1 MSIRFLSGI
10 HAVLPGLEE
19 HYRSE
24 NSSYNN
30 QQMALG
36 FLFAMPIFAI
46 LLFRYFLK
54 DQAAPVH
61 GLSGYYPYLYG
72 CMILTGLLMLLSRRI
87 LHHKLS
93 LVKTMRL
100 QMIFIVAFTFLLTA
114 LAVLNAILQQELY
127 AYLFLIFFLSVAVWL
142 NIRVYSLLSVL
153 ALGLILF
160 VLSIAGLD
168 PDQFSLKIF
177 QIFLYFAVGWF
188 LYLSLTSLLM
198 ENFYN
203 RMSLEEQYQQLATE
217 SITDPLTGLYNRK
230 SLQEDLQ
237 KEWAKC
243 KRKAV
248 SFCVII
254 LDIDNFRDI
263 NETFGHTSGDQLIRE
278 LSTMLRNAVRLSDKV
293 YRYGGE
299 EFLIL
304 VPETA
309 IETVAVVGERIRE
322 SVEQQHFKGIHKTVT
337 ISMGIAQSEEDI
349 NIDILINRADQ
360 NLSKAKENGRN
371 RVEL

>member
-10 HAVLPGLEE
+10 HSVLPGLEE

-24 NSSYNN
+24 NNSYNN
-30 QQMALG
+30 QQMKLGVLFILPGFVILLCRYFMRASANIPHDLSGFYPYIYSAL
-36 FLFAMPIFAI
+36 IFA
-46 LLFRYFLK
+46 
-54 DQAAPVH
+54 
-61 GLSGYYPYLYG
+61 GL
-72 CMILTGLLMLLSRRI
+72 IMLLLRRI

-93 LVKTMRL
+93 LIKSARL
-100 QMIFIVAFTFLLTA
+100 QMFFIVLYAFLLMA
-114 LAVLNAILQQELY
+114 LAVLNTILQQELY
-127 AYLFLIFFLSVAVWL
+127 AYLLLILFLSVAVWL
-142 NIRVYSLLSVL
+142 NIRVYSLLSL
-153 ALGLILF
+153 LTLGLMLAVITQ
-160 VLSIAGLD
+160 AGLD
-168 PDQFSLKIF
+168 PDQFSVKIF
-177 QIFLYFAVGWF
+177 QMLLYYAVGWF

-230 SLQEDLQ
+230 SLQEDLK

-243 KRKAV
+243 QRKDV
-248 SFCVII
+248 PFCII
-254 LDIDNFRDI
+254 MLDIDNFRDI
-263 NETFGHTSGDQLIRE
+263 NESFGHTMGDQLIRE
-278 LSTMLRNAVRLSDKV
+278 LSSMLRNAVRLSDKV

-304 VPETA
+304 LPETA
-309 IETVAVVGERIRE
+309 IETVSVVGERIRE
-322 SVEQQHFKGIHKTVT
+322 SVENQHFKGIHKTVT

-349 NIDILINRADQ
+349 NIDILVNRADQ